1 MPSQDLHCEGFF
13 VPFLEL
19 LEVCMD
25 DVMNIDEILEKI
37 RTALSEGH
45 WDDVIALLE
54 PLRRSDQAEIFSDL
68 PPDQQQEILP
78 FLSPESSADIFE
90 ELEDEEVFD
99 IANRME
105 TDSLVEIV
113 DEMEPDEAADLLG
126 DIPPAQAE
134 EVLAQIDDSDDIRAL
149 LEHSDE
155 SAGGV
160 MTSLDVHVMQ
170 DMTVDEAIGYLR
182 NLSPD
187 SESIYYLFVEDNEG
201 RLVGVVSLRD
211 LVVARAG
218 TLISS
223 IMDPDPVYSQVGA
236 DQEEAARLMQRYD
249 LLALPVVDDAH
260 KLVGMIT
267 YDDLLDVLED
277 EATEDIYRLGGVPRE
292 QPADVKVTSA
302 MKTRLPWLI
311 LNLITAL
318 ISATVLSIFENTIA
332 QVAVLAAFFPIVAG
346 VSGSAATQTLT
357 VTVRG
362 LALGDIAPKEGLK
375 TIGRELLLGL
385 VNGISVG
392 LIIAVIALAWKGTPI
407 LGFVVGSATLLNMIC
422 AGLAGVAVPLLMQRL
437 KFDPALASPILVTT
451 TTDTLGYFF
460 YLGLAT
466 LLITSLI

>member
-1 MPSQDLHCEGFF
+1 VAIDEL
-13 VPFLEL
+13 VNLDEL
-19 LEVCMD
+19 LEKV
-25 DVMNIDEILEKI
+25 
-37 RTALSEGH
+37 RTALTEGH
-45 WDDVIALLE
+45 WDIAISLLE

-68 PPDQQQEILP
+68 PPEQQQEILP
-78 FLSPESSADIFE
+78 LMTPENTADIFE

-99 IANRME
+99 IANRMDTE
-105 TDSLVEIV
+105 NLVEIV
-113 DEMEPDEAADLLG
+113 DQMEPDEAADLLG
-126 DIPPAQAE
+126 DITPEQAE
-134 EVLAQIDDSDDIRAL
+134 QVLSQIDESEDIRAL
-149 LEHSDE
+149 LEHADE

-160 MTSLDVHVMQ
+160 MTALDIHIHQ
-170 DMTVDEAIGYLR
+170 EMTVDEAIWHLR
-182 NLSPD
+182 QAAPD
-187 SESIYYLFVEDNEG
+187 SENIYYLFVQDEEQ

-211 LVVARAG
+211 LVVANPG
-218 TLISS
+218 EKLKS
-223 IMDPDPVYSQVGA
+223 IMDTNPLYTRVGA

-249 LLALPVVDDAH
+249 LLALPVVDGEH

-362 LALGDIAPKEGLK
+362 LALGDIAPREGFK

-385 VNGISVG
+385 VNGISIGV
-392 LIIAVIALAWKGTPI
+392 IIAVIALVWKGTPL
-407 LGFVVGSATLLNMIC
+407 LGFVVGTATLLNMIC
-422 AGLAGVAVPLLMQRL
+422 AGLAGVVVPLLMQQL